1 LRVVILGSGRTGTSL
16 VTALAEEGD
25 QVTLIE
31 IDRRQ
36 LDRLPAS
43 MSENDSIRIIYG
55 DGTLS
60 ETLARAQLEDADLFI
75 SVTGQDTVNG
85 LAAQKAKLIFEV
97 GQVIARVRDPSL
109 AELYS
114 SLDLGIYC
122 PTDVAVS
129 NIVESVTREG

>member
-1 LRVVILGSGRTGTSL
+1 MRVVILGSGRTGTSL

>member
-1 LRVVILGSGRTGTSL
+1 M
-16 VTALAEEGD
+16 
-25 QVTLIE
+25 TLIE
-31 IDRRQ
+31 IDRNQ

-43 MSENDSIRIIYG
+43 MSEHDSIRIVDG

-75 SVTGQDTVNG
+75 SVTGQDTING

-97 GQVIARVRDPSL
+97 DQVIARVRDPSL

-114 SLDLGIYC
+114 SLNLGIYC
-122 PTDVAVS
+122 PTDAAVS
-129 NIVESVTREG
+129 NIVESVTREV

>member
-1 LRVVILGSGRTGTSL
+1 MRVVILGSGRTGTSL

-43 MSENDSIRIIYG
+43 MSENDSIRIIDG

>member
-1 LRVVILGSGRTGTSL
+1 
-16 VTALAEEGD
+16 
-25 QVTLIE
+25 
-31 IDRRQ
+31 
-36 LDRLPAS
+36 
-43 MSENDSIRIIYG
+43 MSENDSIRIIDG